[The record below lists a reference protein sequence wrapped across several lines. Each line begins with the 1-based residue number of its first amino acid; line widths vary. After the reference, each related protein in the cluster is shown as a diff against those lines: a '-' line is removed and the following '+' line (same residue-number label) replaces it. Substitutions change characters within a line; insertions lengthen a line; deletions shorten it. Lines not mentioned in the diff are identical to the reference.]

1 MALIYQLLIAVLLMA
16 SLSCQGQKASDRDPL
31 ADSNQKIDR
40 GDYDGAIAALEE
52 LQTKDARPVV
62 KSALASA
69 YAARAGLKVEKL
81 WNFVKTLNSPP
92 ITEESVKSSPDF
104 LQSKDLI
111 SKNALILGKNS
122 ESELD
127 QLAKSMAAFQSYR
140 QKIES
145 LPYIALEK
153 RHDLKRGAAVL
164 KGAETKGA
172 HLYRAILNLV
182 YLRSDLQDGFKYWE
196 DVNTELKK
204 LDLVDRKNPKNKL
217 ILCSIKIS
225 EFQDWLVGQ
234 FEQITEISEDIRF
247 AFPSKANEMIA
258 FDKSVK
264 KYQEE
269 VPRLEHT
276 LFPNSK
282 ECR

>member
-1 MALIYQLLIAVLLMA
+1 MALIYQLLMAVLFIA
-16 SLSCQGQKASDRDPL
+16 TLSCQGQKASDRDPL
-31 ADSNQKIDR
+31 ADANQKIDR

-52 LQTKDARPVV
+52 LQTRDTRPVV

-69 YAARAGLKVEKL
+69 YAGRAGLKIEKL

-92 ITEESVKSSPDF
+92 VTEESVKSSPDF

-122 ESELD
+122 ENELD

-145 LPYIALEK
+145 LPYIALNK
-153 RHDLKRGAAVL
+153 RHDLRRGAAVL

-204 LDLVDRKNPKNKL
+204 LDVGDRKNPKNKQ

-234 FEQITEISEDIRF
+234 FEQVSEISDDIRF
-247 AFPSKANEMIA
+247 AFPSKAKEMIA